1 MSDELQTLY
10 NNPSRNGI
18 ESSFRNY
25 YSPDRNKFY
34 SYGQDEAQDSSEGL
48 YRRTVPGKMIIDA
61 ITRQTIGKGLTP
73 MSAPERD
80 LLGWTEEQTYK
91 FCKQSEAFW
100 RITTNNCSYDWYGKN
115 NGKQLQQMAFK
126 NILIAGD
133 TLQHL
138 GFRRTQREV
147 ILPYCQLISG
157 RMVTQSDKQDTKR
170 MTGGVELDAAGREL
184 AYYLRVID
192 NERNDTLDTRRV
204 QRYNPRTGRLQY
216 NLISIQRSDPGIIRG
231 IPFLTTLKGSIL
243 GVGKFQ
249 DNHLLQSTVQNIFTA
264 FIETDKDAVRSPV
277 NTFKDKVLQAGAKP
291 DPQDPKKYDMGS
303 GLVVELD
310 PGQHANLAQRQAQ
323 GEDYQ
328 AYLQANIGL
337 IASACGL
344 SYETVMNS
352 FNASYSASRAGISV
366 AEKNNAILREEFV
379 NKFCEPMWAQVIDYG
394 VLTGRIEAPGY
405 LEDPMIRK
413 AALATTWVG
422 VTPPQVD
429 PLKDVNAYGT
439 AIKLGICTRSFA
451 VRQLWGM
458 DFAEVVD
465 DLERENRRLEKAGLS
480 TEFVPTYTGGKENE
494 EDDNDNNQKENP
506 DEKE

>member
-100 RITTNNCSYDWYGKN
+100 RITTNDCSYDWYGKN

-138 GFRRTQREV
+138 GFRRTQKEV

-192 NERNDTLDTRRV
+192 NERNDTLDTTQRHAGFSTTSFPFSV
-204 QRYNPRTGRLQY
+204 Q
-216 NLISIQRSDPGIIRG
+216 IR
-231 IPFLTTLKGSIL
+231 
-243 GVGKFQ
+243 
-249 DNHLLQSTVQNIFTA
+249 
-264 FIETDKDAVRSPV
+264 E
-277 NTFKDKVLQAGAKP
+277 
-291 DPQDPKKYDMGS
+291 
-303 GLVVELD
+303 
-310 PGQHANLAQRQAQ
+310 
-323 GEDYQ
+323 
-328 AYLQANIGL
+328 
-337 IASACGL
+337 
-344 SYETVMNS
+344 
-352 FNASYSASRAGISV
+352 
-366 AEKNNAILREEFV
+366 
-379 NKFCEPMWAQVIDYG
+379 
-394 VLTGRIEAPGY
+394 
-405 LEDPMIRK
+405 
-413 AALATTWVG
+413 
-422 VTPPQVD
+422 
-429 PLKDVNAYGT
+429 
-439 AIKLGICTRSFA
+439 
-451 VRQLWGM
+451 
-458 DFAEVVD
+458 
-465 DLERENRRLEKAGLS
+465 
-480 TEFVPTYTGGKENE
+480 
-494 EDDNDNNQKENP
+494 
-506 DEKE
+506 